1 MKKVAYW
8 VAVVALF
15 VIPFLSLYVSDGYFP
30 FITGKNFAFRAL
42 VEIAFGGWIVLA
54 LVDRRYRPRFSWPIL
69 SYKLLVLWM
78 IVADLLAVN
87 SQKAFWSNFERMD
100 GWVTLIHLL
109 VFFVVLSS
117 ILTVNN
123 LWRKWWLA
131 LITGAGLVT
140 GYGLLQLMHFAPIHQ
155 SADRIDATLGNAEY
169 LAGYLLF
176 AIAITLW
183 QAFETRDR
191 EYAWLKYG
199 LFVLTALEFI
209 VLFATGTRA
218 TLFAIIGAGMVG
230 SVLWMLE
237 SGKQGRKGAL
247 AVLVALVLVIGG
259 LFALRNTSFIQNS
272 PNLNRLASTFS
283 LKSALG
289 TRITIWHMA
298 VEGIKAEPVHG
309 WGQEGY
315 NYVFNTYYEP
325 SLYGQE
331 PWFDRA
337 HDVFLDWLVAGG
349 IPALLLLLSVLGTSL
364 YALYRAPIS
373 RPGRIMLMS
382 ALIAYIIQGLA
393 VFDNLFTYIPLIAI
407 LAYAH
412 SVSSRPLRMFE
423 TLPQVGETALNTV
436 VAPVALVATLV
447 IVWFV
452 NVPSVRASYD
462 LIGAL
467 TPSNDVQ
474 TRFNYFKQAYADG
487 SFANQ
492 EIAEQLV
499 QFAPQVVSSSQ
510 VPDALRSEIA
520 QYSVNQIGAV
530 VAAAPRDTRLYL
542 QYALLLRGIGS
553 IDAAQTESAKARELS
568 PNKQTVIIEQ
578 GIEAFQLGKYAAARE
593 YFTEA
598 AKLYPGNKDAETY
611 VAGSLIMEGNVTAA
625 KAQLMQT
632 YGTTSVNHPILLL
645 AYYQIKDWKD
655 LEEIVKQRLLEQK
668 DATTGY
674 QLAAVYAQSGDMKA
688 AIAQVRATM
697 LAHPETAAQ
706 GQSLLGQLGAS

>member
-8 VAVVALF
+8 VAVIALF
-15 VIPFLSLYVSDGYFP
+15 IIPFLSLYVSHGYFP

-42 VEIAFGGWIVLA
+42 VEIAFGGWVILA
-54 LVDRRYRPRFSWPIL
+54 LADRKYRPRFSWPVL

-87 SQKAFWSNFERMD
+87 PQKAFWSNFERMD
-100 GWVTLIHLL
+100 GWVTLAHLL
-109 VFFVVLSS
+109 VFFVVLASV
-117 ILTVNN
+117 LTTNN

-131 LITGAGLVT
+131 FITGAGLVT
-140 GYGLLQLMHFAPIHQ
+140 GYGLLQLMHLMPIHQ

-191 EYAWLKYG
+191 EYAWLKYT
-199 LFVLTALEFI
+199 LFVLTFLEFV

-218 TLFAIIGAGMVG
+218 TIFALIGAGIVG

-247 AVLVALVLVIGG
+247 AVLIALVLVVGG
-259 LFALRNTSFIQNS
+259 LFALRNTSFIQSS

-298 VEGIKAEPVHG
+298 IEGVQAKPLHG

-349 IPALLLLLSVLGTSL
+349 IPALLLFLSVLGTAMYS
-364 YALYRAPIS
+364 LYRAPIS
-373 RPGRIMLMS
+373 RPARIMLLS
-382 ALIAYIIQGLA
+382 ALVAYVIQGLA
-393 VFDNLFTYIPLIAI
+393 VFDNIFTYIPFIAI
-407 LAYAH
+407 IAYVH
-412 SVSSRPLRMFE
+412 SISSRPIRMLE
-423 TLPQVGETALNTV
+423 TLPQANETALNTI
-436 VAPVALVATLV
+436 VAPVVLVATLLV
-447 IVWFV
+447 VWFV
-452 NVPSVRASYD
+452 NVPSVRAGYD

-467 TPSNDVQ
+467 TPANDV
-474 TRFNYFKQAYADG
+474 TGRYNYFKQAYADG
-487 SFANQ
+487 SFADQ
-492 EIAEQLV
+492 EITEQLV
-499 QFAPQVVSSSQ
+499 QFAPQVVGSSQ
-510 VPDALRSEIA
+510 VPEALRSEIA
-520 QYSVNQIGAV
+520 QYSVNQMGALV
-530 VAAAPRDTRLYL
+530 TAAPRDTRLHL

-553 IDAAQTESAKARELS
+553 LNDAQTESSKARELS

-578 GIEAFQLGKYAAARE
+578 GIESFQLGNFVAAKE
-593 YFTEA
+593 YFSQA
-598 AKLYPGNKDAETY
+598 AKLFPGNKDAETY
-611 VAGSLIMEGNVTAA
+611 VAGTLILEGNVPAA

-645 AYYQIKDWKD
+645 AYYQTKDWND
-655 LEEIVKQRLLEQK
+655 LIVVVKQRLLEMK
-668 DATTGY
+668 DANTSY
-674 QLAAVYAQSGDMKA
+674 QLAAVYAQMGRMQD
-688 AIAQVRATM
+688 AIAQVRETM
-697 LAHPETAAQ
+697 LTHPETAAQ
-706 GQSLLGQLGAS
+706 GQSLLDQLGVK

>member
-15 VIPFLSLYVSDGYFP
+15 IIPFLSLYVSSGFFP

-42 VEIAFGGWIVLA
+42 VEIAFGGWVLLA
-54 LVDRRYRPRFSWPIL
+54 LADRKYRPHFSWPVF

-78 IVADLLAVN
+78 IVADVLAVN
-87 SQKAFWSNFERMD
+87 PQKAFWSNFERMD
-100 GWVTLIHLL
+100 GWVTLAHLL

-131 LITGAGLVT
+131 FITGAGLVT
-140 GYGLLQLMHFAPIHQ
+140 GYGLLQLMHLMPIHQ

-218 TLFAIIGAGMVG
+218 TLIGLIGAGMIG
-230 SVLWMLE
+230 SVLWMFE
-237 SGKQGRKGAL
+237 AGKHGRKGAV
-247 AVLVALVLVIGG
+247 AVLIALVLVVGG
-259 LFALRNTSFIQNS
+259 LFALRNTTFIQTS

-283 LKSALG
+283 LKHELG
-289 TRITIWHMA
+289 VRLTIWHMA
-298 VEGIKAEPVHG
+298 IEGIKEKPVHG

-325 SLYGQE
+325 ALYGQE

-337 HDVFLDWLVAGG
+337 HNVFLDWLVAGG
-349 IPALLLLLSVLGTSL
+349 IPALLLFLSALGTAMYS
-364 YALYRAPIS
+364 LYRAPIS
-373 RPGRIMLMS
+373 RAARLLLLT
-382 ALIAYIIQGLA
+382 ALIAYMIQGLA

-412 SVSSRPLRMFE
+412 SVRSRPVKMFE
-423 TLPQVGETALNTV
+423 TLPQLSEMALNTV
-436 VAPVALVATLV
+436 VAPVALVGTLL

-452 NVPSVRASYD
+452 NVPTVRASYD

-467 TPSNDVQ
+467 TPANDVQ

-499 QFAPQVVSSSQ
+499 QFAPQVVGSSQ

-520 QYSVNQIGAV
+520 QYAVNQVGSVI
-530 VAAAPRDTRLYL
+530 AAAPRDTRLRL
-542 QYALLLRGIGS
+542 QYALLLRGIGN
-553 IDAAQTESAKARELS
+553 IDAATVESAKARELS
-568 PNKQTVIIEQ
+568 PNKQTVITEQ
-578 GIEAFQLGKYAAARE
+578 GIEAFQLGKYAAAKE
-593 YFTEA
+593 YFAQA
-598 AKLYPGNKDAETY
+598 AALYPGNKDAETY
-611 VAGSLIMEGNVTAA
+611 IAGTLIMEGNVPGA

-645 AYYQIKDWKD
+645 AYYQQKDWKD
-655 LEEIVKQRLLEQK
+655 LEVIVKQRLLEQK
-668 DATTGY
+668 DANTGY
-674 QLAAVYAQSGDMKA
+674 QLAAVYAQMGRMQD
-688 AIAQVRATM
+688 AIAQVRDTM

-706 GQSLLGQLGAS
+706 GQQLLGQLGAK

>member
-15 VIPFLSLYVSDGYFP
+15 VIPFLSLYVSNGYFP
-30 FITGKNFAFRAL
+30 FITGKNFGFRVL
-42 VEIAFGGWIVLA
+42 VEIAFGGWVILA
-54 LVDRRYRPRFSWPIL
+54 LADRRYRPRFSWPVL

-78 IVADLLAVN
+78 IVADFLAVN
-87 SQKAFWSNFERMD
+87 PQKAFWSNFERMD
-100 GWVTLIHLL
+100 GWVTLVHLL

-140 GYGLLQLMHFAPIHQ
+140 GYGLLQLMHFMPIHQ

-199 LFVLTALEFI
+199 LFALTALEFI

-230 SVLWMLE
+230 SILWMIE

-349 IPALLLLLSVLGTSL
+349 IPALLLFLSVLGTSL

-382 ALIAYIIQGLA
+382 ALIAYMIQGLA

-423 TLPQVGETALNTV
+423 TLPQLGETALNTV

-447 IVWFV
+447 IIWFV

-467 TPSNDVQ
+467 TPSNDAQ

-499 QFAPQVVSSSQ
+499 QFAPQVVSSAQ
-510 VPDALRSEIA
+510 VPDALRSEVA
-520 QYSVNQIGAV
+520 QYSVDQIGAV
-530 VAAAPRDTRLYL
+530 VAAAPRDTRLHL

-553 IDAAQTESAKARELS
+553 IDAAQAESAKARELS

-578 GIEAFQLGKYAAARE
+578 GIEAFQLGKYAAAQE
-593 YFTEA
+593 YFAEA

-611 VAGSLIMEGNVTAA
+611 IAGSLIMEGNVAGA
-625 KAQLMQT
+625 KAQLMKT

-645 AYYQIKDWKD
+645 AYYQTKDWKD
-655 LEEIVKQRLLEQK
+655 LEEVVKQRLLEMK
-668 DATTGY
+668 DANTGY
-674 QLAAVYAQSGDMKA
+674 QLAAVYAQSGDLKS
-688 AIAQVRATM
+688 AIAQVRTTM